1 MSEVRT
7 KKGKLIGTVDVQTS
21 TLHIK
26 DGKKITMIEIPTSDL
41 KIRFALGNAAT
52 EEVYISH
59 LPQSRSARTVLVV
72 AYFV

>member
-7 KKGKLIGTVDVQTS
+7 KKGKLIGAVDVQTS

-26 DGKKITMIEIPTSDL
+26 DGKKITMIEIPTSGL
-41 KIRFALGNAAT
+41 KIRFVSGNAAT

-59 LPQSRSARTVLVV
+59 LPQTPASA
-72 AYFV
+72 